1 MIDSLI
7 EKSHAVREQLLQQY
21 GGVSGLFDKLEEM
34 DRKRL
39 ASKSIKAT
47 RAVRTTKASKTTR
60 TKRSRTS

>member
-39 ASKSIKAT
+39 TSQPIQAT
-47 RAVRTTKASKTTR
+47 RAVRTAKTSKTTR
-60 TKRSRTS
+60 TKKSRTS